1 MECSTGCER
10 EYRSAHWR
18 GLGRSV
24 GEEPEARLTKRRKV
38 MEEWR
43 MELEPKRESVALRW
57 EQEHESDEM
66 MEKKSEMET
75 WLVVRLVRILEPERE
90 PRWLAR

>member
-43 MELEPKRESVALRW
+43 MELELKRESVALRW
-57 EQEHESDEM
+57 EQEHESDET

>member
-1 MECSTGCER
+1 
-10 EYRSAHWR
+10 
-18 GLGRSV
+18 
-24 GEEPEARLTKRRKV
+24 
-38 MEEWR
+38 
-43 MELEPKRESVALRW
+43 MELEPKRELAALRW
-57 EQEHESDEM
+57 EQEHESDET